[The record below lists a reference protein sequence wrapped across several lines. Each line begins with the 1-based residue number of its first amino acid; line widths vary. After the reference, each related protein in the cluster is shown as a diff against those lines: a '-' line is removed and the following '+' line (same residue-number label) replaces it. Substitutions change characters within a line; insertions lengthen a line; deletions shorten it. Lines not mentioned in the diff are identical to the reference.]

1 MEMIKST
8 FGPHR
13 ADIPNLT
20 LIGDHGLTGICIS
33 CTSHSEASHVR
44 AGHSSDSLCMVFK
57 CCCKLQHQGEQH
69 SPVVLPLYNSF
80 LRPKAKKCEY
90 SRVCDQQNNSS
101 PLCPRSRLYKAKRIN
116 QDLWS
121 CFPKICA
128 WLKCLVSFFFKC
140 IISVI
145 NLYLT
150 RKVP

>member
-1 MEMIKST
+1 MPKNCIRSVVEMEMIKST
-8 FGPHR
+8 QGWYSQPH
-13 ADIPNLT
+13 P
-20 LIGDHGLTGICIS
+20 DHGLTGICIS

-69 SPVVLPLYNSF
+69 SPVVLPLYHSF

-90 SRVCDQQNNSS
+90 SRVSDQQNNLS

-128 WLKCLVSFFFKC
+128 WLKCLVSF
-140 IISVI
+140 SSNV
-145 NLYLT
+145 LLVLLT
-150 RKVP
+150 FI